1 VKFIVVTTGLLAM
14 LLVTLSTA
22 CGGRESSIS
31 VEAPDP
37 PIGTPMLPDIAP
49 APPLDPQL
57 FRENGRS
64 LLRFSTLLV
73 NVGDGDFVLRATRD
87 DRGWEVDQDVQ
98 YSEAGARI
106 VRTPA
111 DLVWGGDGHDHW
123 HVRRVAINRLLP
135 LDEDGRV
142 VAGTKGWP
150 DAKVGFCYYDG
161 IRQFDDAPQ
170 AEVYSR
176 HSCGGED
183 DEVIG
188 MGLSWGWGDIY
199 PFMLRG
205 QSIDITNIPDGRYRL
220 RVEVDERRW
229 FREALRSNNVTWTDL
244 TLATTAGGARIL
256 RDLRQGPSIPDNS

>member
-1 VKFIVVTTGLLAM
+1 MKFLVLTTGVLAV
-14 LLVTLSTA
+14 LLVALSSA
-22 CGGRESSIS
+22 CGGGASIS
-31 VEAPDP
+31 VEEPDP
-37 PIGTPMLPDIAP
+37 PVGAPMLPDIAP

-57 FRENGRS
+57 SREDGRW

-87 DRGWEVDQDVQ
+87 DGGWEVDQDVQ
-98 YSEAGARI
+98 YSEAGAKV

-135 LDEDGRV
+135 LDADGRV
-142 VAGTKGWP
+142 SAGSKGWP

-161 IRQFDDAPQ
+161 IRQFDDASQ
-170 AEVYSR
+170 VEVYSR
-176 HSCGGED
+176 QSCGGEGD
-183 DEVIG
+183 AAIG

-199 PFMLRG
+199 PFMLPG
-205 QSIDITNIPDGRYRL
+205 QSVDVTDIRDGRYRL

-229 FREALRSNNVTWTDL
+229 FREARRDNNATWTDL
-244 TLATTAGGARIL
+244 TLATIGRGDRIL
-256 RDLRQGPSIPDNS
+256 RDIRQGPSIPDAS